1 MWHTPPCL
9 TKNFW
14 RWYNEFDCHF
24 RRHCFRCHCYCC
36 QDQWWK
42 VKTIITADEAFC
54 RLSIKIHLASHGTWV
69 AMVISCVQLHLKHV
83 FISNWVLCSIL
94 PIFAGCHMDSP
105 SVMMRGMIFVMQ
117 EYLSFLR
124 QFLYNCFVS
133 IVKVEKT
140 MYPFL
145 DLSWTSPSYCID
157 GGWHIF
163 AFLTMM
169 WYVWPFLCSRLKPAH
184 VSVPT
189 WGLTGANGNGY
200 AAEKWCPSF

>member
-1 MWHTPPCL
+1 MMKGEDH
-9 TKNFW
+9 
-14 RWYNEFDCHF
+14 H
-24 RRHCFRCHCYCC
+24 H
-36 QDQWWK
+36 WWGLFS
-42 VKTIITADEAFC
+42 II
-54 RLSIKIHLASHGTWV
+54 IHLASDGTWG

-94 PIFAGCHMDSP
+94 PIFAGCHLDSP

-117 EYLSFLR
+117 EHLYNLG
-124 QFLYNCFVS
+124 QFLYHCFVS

-140 MYPFL
+140 MHTFL

-184 VSVPT
+184 VSLPT

-200 AAEKWCPSF
+200 AAEKWCPSFYRQRVWSYFF